1 MKKEI
6 TIPQGWLTK
15 SLIVLFL
22 CFFFNN
28 GLIIAEEHF
37 ELNTILMR
45 STFKI
50 QGENGYAGT
59 AFILGKPLKKNLDK
73 PRAFYVLITAAHV
86 LEKMTGNKATLFLRK
101 KVGNIYEKIPH
112 PITIRDTNKELWI
125 KHPEADVAAMYVSL
139 PNNIDIAL
147 ISIDFLADD
156 ETFRKHEI
164 HAGDELLCLGY
175 PFSAEANSA
184 GFPILRSGKIASYP
198 IIPAKEM
205 KYFLFDF
212 EVFKGNSG
220 GPVYFV
226 QSGRTI
232 GNSMHVGTIQFIA
245 GLVSQEYFFS
255 EKTKSLYE
263 EQTILHPLAL
273 AKIIYAQF
281 IKETIEL
288 LPEKQ

>member
-6 TIPQGWLTK
+6 TNPQGWLTK
-15 SLIVLFL
+15 SLIILFL

-37 ELNTILMR
+37 DLNTILMR

-50 QGENGYAGT
+50 QGENRYTGT
-59 AFILGKPLKKNLDK
+59 AFILGKPLKKNLNQG
-73 PRAFYVLITAAHV
+73 RAVLITAAHV
-86 LEKMTGNKATLFLRK
+86 LENMKGNKATLFLRR
-101 KVGNIYEKIPH
+101 KVGNIYEKMPH
-112 PITIRDTNKELWI
+112 PITIRDANKELWV

-139 PNNIDIAL
+139 PKNIDLAVL
-147 ISIDFLADD
+147 SIDFLADD

-164 HAGDELLCLGY
+164 HPGDELLCLGY

-232 GNSMHVGTIQFIA
+232 GRSMHVGTIQFIA
-245 GLVSQEYFFS
+245 GLVSQEYLYP
-255 EKTKSLYE
+255 EKMKFLYE

-288 LPEKQ
+288 LPEKE